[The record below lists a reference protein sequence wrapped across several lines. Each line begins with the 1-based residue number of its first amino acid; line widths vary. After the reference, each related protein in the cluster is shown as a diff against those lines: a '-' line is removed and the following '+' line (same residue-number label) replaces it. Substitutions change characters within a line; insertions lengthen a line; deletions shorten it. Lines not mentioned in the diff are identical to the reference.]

1 MTEKKANEEVGVEGE
16 DYIVLTPEKNASTII
31 PWSTRVIND
40 TGRPLHIAFRHT
52 NLMTKVLYISDAE
65 EKRAKSEE
73 VKETSSWKEKI
84 RNKIGKEI

>member
-1 MTEKKANEEVGVEGE
+1 MVEKKPNEEIGVEGE
-16 DYIVLTPEKNASTII
+16 DYV
-31 PWSTRVIND
+31 VI
-40 TGRPLHIAFRHT
+40 TRHT